1 MANDEQDFQL
11 PQGIDPEM
19 APFFAAAQEEDEAD
33 EDDLRLDAAPGSED
47 DVEEEGD
54 ADLDVLRAI
63 VRDTLLAGADPDLVD
78 AVLAGELGEDEDGDE
93 EAEGEVDEVA
103 LAALATG
110 EAHAIYRSLLT
121 RNPEHDFDPSMVR
134 MQQVLDILGDPQD
147 SYPSIHV
154 GGTNGKTSTTRM
166 AAALLHAFGL
176 RVGTYTSPHLVD
188 VRERIAINGEPLSPA
203 EFVAAWK
210 DVEPYIGM
218 VDAASA
224 AQGQPQISYFEAL
237 TIMALAWFGDAP
249 VDAAVVEVGLGGRWD
264 ATNVI
269 DAGVVVISPISLD
282 HQNWLGNT
290 LTEIAFEKAQII
302 KDRSIVV
309 VCHQE
314 EVVLE
319 VIERRALETDSVLWL
334 EGRDWEVLSR
344 TPGVGGQIV
353 DVRTPTGV
361 YEQLFVPLHGLHQAH
376 NAAAALVAAEAM
388 MGGKALPAEVVEEG
402 FLTARSPGRLEVLR
416 TSPTVVVDGA
426 HNPAG
431 VASLREALDESFR
444 FNVTIGLFSAM
455 ADKAIEEMLVE
466 IEPDL
471 SEIVLVPMGG
481 DRAADLEDLK
491 VIAEDVFGADRVH
504 VAENL
509 ADGIDRATALADAP
523 QDPTLT
529 RGIVAFGSIQLVG
542 EVTALLRR

>member
-1 MANDEQDFQL
+1 
-11 PQGIDPEM
+11 
-19 APFFAAAQEEDEAD
+19 
-33 EDDLRLDAAPGSED
+33 
-47 DVEEEGD
+47 
-54 ADLDVLRAI
+54 
-63 VRDTLLAGADPDLVD
+63 
-78 AVLAGELGEDEDGDE
+78 
-93 EAEGEVDEVA
+93 
-103 LAALATG
+103 
-110 EAHAIYRSLLT
+110 
-121 RNPEHDFDPSMVR
+121 
-134 MQQVLDILGDPQD
+134 
-147 SYPSIHV
+147 
-154 GGTNGKTSTTRM
+154 
-166 AAALLHAFGL
+166 
-176 RVGTYTSPHLVD
+176 
-188 VRERIAINGEPLSPA
+188 
-203 EFVAAWK
+203 
-210 DVEPYIGM
+210 
-218 VDAASA
+218 
-224 AQGQPQISYFEAL
+224 
-237 TIMALAWFGDAP
+237 
-249 VDAAVVEVGLGGRWD
+249 
-264 ATNVI
+264 VI
-269 DAGVVVISPISLD
+269 DAGVVIISPISLD

-376 NAAAALVAAEAM
+376 NAAAALVATEAM
-388 MGGKALPAEVVEEG
+388 MGGKVLPAEVVEEG
-402 FLTARSPGRLEVLR
+402 FLTARSPGRLEVVR
-416 TSPTVVVDGA
+416 TSPTVVVDAA

-431 VASLREALDESFR
+431 VASLRDALDESFR

-504 VAENL
+504 VAENV
-509 ADGIDRATALADAP
+509 ADGIDRATALADTP